1 VARRPHPAAIAA
13 TLAGIALF
21 VALGTWQ
28 VRRAHEKEA
37 LFAAFDGAVH
47 QPPMSLEQ
55 ARREAGT
62 RYPLVDVKGRFDPLR
77 AYVLDNQ
84 VRDGR
89 AGVMVYDVFEPAAG
103 GVALLVDRGFLARD
117 ARGEM
122 PTIPPPPEGTQTV
135 RALYA
140 PPPGSGLRLGG
151 NALPHQSS
159 WPKTTIY
166 LDLAEV
172 GADLGRPLDARVL
185 LQLPGEEVTTFVREW
200 KPEVFPPERHYG
212 YAFTW
217 YTFAAVVA
225 ATFFILHRPSRRP
238 SPGPTR

>member
-1 VARRPHPAAIAA
+1 MHPAAIAA
-13 TLAGIALF
+13 ALAGIALF

-37 LFAAFDGAVH
+37 LFAAFEGAARQAPV
-47 QPPMSLEQ
+47 SLEQ
-55 ARREAGT
+55 ARREAGV
-62 RYPLVDVKGRFDPLR
+62 RYPAVESTGHFDPAR

-89 AGVMVYDVFEPAAG
+89 PGVIVYDVFEPSSG
-103 GVALLVDRGFLARD
+103 GPAMLVARGFLARD
-117 ARGEM
+117 ARGRL
-122 PTIPPPPEGTQTV
+122 PTIPPPPQGAQTV

-151 NALPHQSS
+151 NALPRQSD

-166 LDLAEV
+166 LDLDEV
-172 GADLGRPLDARVL
+172 AADLGRPLDARVL
-185 LQLPGEEVTTFVREW
+185 LQLPGDEVSTFVREW
-200 KPEVFPPERHYG
+200 KPDVFPPERHYA

-225 ATFFILHRPSRRP
+225 ATFFILHRPSRR
-238 SPGPTR
+238 TRPEEPR